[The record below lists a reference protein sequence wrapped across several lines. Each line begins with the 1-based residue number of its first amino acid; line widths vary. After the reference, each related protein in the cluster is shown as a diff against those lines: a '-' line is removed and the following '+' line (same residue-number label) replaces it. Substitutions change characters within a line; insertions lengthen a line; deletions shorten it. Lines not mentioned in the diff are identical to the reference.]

1 MVGPG
6 FHNVIE
12 TFLLHSGLNCKPKAN
27 PFALGLLLFP
37 QFAVPNTVCVEKVS
51 FSQLTA
57 TCELHDFFSVFEMA
71 QLDRSE
77 VSQCETALNFRG
89 KNMKSFGKYN

>member
-1 MVGPG
+1 MVGPD
-6 FHNVIE
+6 FQNVIE

-51 FSQLTA
+51 
-57 TCELHDFFSVFEMA
+57 CMIFFSVFEMA